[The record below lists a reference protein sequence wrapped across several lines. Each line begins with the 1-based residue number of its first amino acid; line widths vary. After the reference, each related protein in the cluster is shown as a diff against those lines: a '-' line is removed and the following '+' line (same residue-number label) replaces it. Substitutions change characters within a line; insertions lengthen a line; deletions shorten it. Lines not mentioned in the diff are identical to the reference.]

1 MGTARRKITGGFYA
15 HGGIC
20 VAYLATEQPY
30 DIPGVGAAMR
40 RAQELPAATYGAV
53 QLRLHENEQHPETQ
67 CFIVRPGRRLGKRP
81 FEALVGTIFPGCEL
95 DSSWVTDPR
104 DPNLQV
110 ALVVE
115 LMELAFGKRR

>member
-1 MGTARRKITGGFYA
+1 VGTARRKLSGGFYA
-15 HGGIC
+15 HGPIS

-30 DIPGVGAAMR
+30 DIPGVSGALR
-40 RAQELPAATYGAV
+40 RARSVPAATYGAV

-81 FEALVGTIFPGCEL
+81 FEELVNTIFPGCEL

-104 DPNLQV
+104 DPSLQV
-110 ALVVE
+110 ALLME